1 MTNRKGRVFPH
12 GRRQSR
18 RVIRLRCWAV
28 TNTIHRGEYILS
40 LMLQEI
46 AEQPAALARTIQSER
61 AKLSRLGAFLKQ
73 RNIDLIVLV
82 ARGSSDNAALFGRYL
97 LEITTG
103 IPVSL
108 SAPSVHT
115 LYRAKLRLQ
124 HALVVGVSQSG
135 AGDDINQV
143 LENARAGGAYTVGI
157 TNEPASAMVNVVDE
171 TLLMHGGRERS
182 VAATKTFTG
191 QMLLFYLL
199 AESLAESKPPWSC
212 DTIPDFAARALEQQ
226 PAVLELVQRYVFMEN
241 CVVVG
246 RGLAYANAYEL
257 ALKLMETCYVVA
269 ERFSSAD
276 FLHGPVA
283 MVERHFPVILF
294 APPGVMLP
302 GVKSLIGRLRELRA
316 DSLVITS
323 DLEAAA
329 SCTRAIIMPK
339 EIDEF
344 VAPIPY
350 IIPGQLFAASL
361 AEAKG
366 LDPDRP
372 RSLSKVTR
380 TT

>member
-1 MTNRKGRVFPH
+1 
-12 GRRQSR
+12 
-18 RVIRLRCWAV
+18 
-28 TNTIHRGEYILS
+28 
-40 LMLQEI
+40 MLAEI
-46 AEQPAALARTIQSER
+46 AEQPAALERTIAEER
-61 AKLSRLGAFLKQ
+61 SKLAKLGTLLNARDIQ
-73 RNIDLIVLV
+73 LIVLV

-115 LYRAKLRLQ
+115 IYGAKLKLD

-135 AGDDINQV
+135 EGEDINLV
-143 LENARAGGAYTVGI
+143 LANARESGAYTIGI
-157 TNEPASAMVNVVDE
+157 TNEPNSSMTKIVDE
-171 TLLMHGGRERS
+171 ILLTHGGRERS

-191 QMLLFYLL
+191 QMLLFYML
-199 AESLAESKPPWSC
+199 AAELSARKPPFLYE
-212 DTIPDFAARALEQQ
+212 TIPQFVEGALEQR
-226 PAVLELVQRYVFMEN
+226 PAILELVQRYVFMEN

-276 FLHGPVA
+276 FLHGPLA

-302 GVKSLIGRLRELRA
+302 SVKSLIERLRELHA
-316 DSLVITS
+316 DTLAITS
-323 DLEAAA
+323 DLDAARM
-329 SCTRAIIMPK
+329 CTRAIVMSR

-344 VAPIPY
+344 LAPIPY
-350 IIPGQLFAASL
+350 IVPGQLFAALL

-366 LDPDRP
+366 LDPDSP

-380 TT
+380 TL

>member
-1 MTNRKGRVFPH
+1 M
-12 GRRQSR
+12 
-18 RVIRLRCWAV
+18 
-28 TNTIHRGEYILS
+28 S

-46 AEQPAALARTIQSER
+46 GEQPEALARTIQEER
-61 AKLSRLGAFLKQ
+61 SKIARLGESLKQ
-73 RNIDLIVLV
+73 REIDLIVLI

-115 LYRAKLRLQ
+115 IYQAKLDLKR
-124 HALVVGVSQSG
+124 ALVIGVSQSG
-135 AGDDINQV
+135 EGEDINQV
-143 LENARAGGAYTVGI
+143 LENARDCGAFTIGI
-157 TNEPASAMVNVVDE
+157 TNEPASSMVQLVDE

-191 QMLLFYLL
+191 QILLFYMLSAVL
-199 AESLAESKPPWSC
+199 ARDGRAI
-212 DTIPDFAARALEQQ
+212 DYQAIPNLAARALEQKT
-226 PAVLELVQRYVFMEN
+226 VIIELVQRYVFMEN

-246 RGLAYANAYEL
+246 RGLAYANAYEF

-276 FLHGPVA
+276 FLHGPLA
-283 MVERHFPVILF
+283 MIERHFPVILF
-294 APPGVMLP
+294 APPGVMLA
-302 GVKSLIGRLRELRA
+302 GTKGLINLLRELRA
-316 DSLVITS
+316 DTLAITG
-323 DLEAAA
+323 DLDAAA
-329 SCTRAIIMPK
+329 MCSRSIIMPR

-344 VAPIPY
+344 LAPIPY
-350 IIPGQLFAASL
+350 IIPAQLFAALL

-366 LDPDRP
+366 LDPDKP

-380 TT
+380 TL

>member
-1 MTNRKGRVFPH
+1 
-12 GRRQSR
+12 
-18 RVIRLRCWAV
+18 
-28 TNTIHRGEYILS
+28 
-40 LMLQEI
+40 MLQEI
-46 AEQPAALARTIQSER
+46 SEQPAALARTIDEER
-61 AKLSRLGAFLKQ
+61 VRIARLGSFLKK
-73 RNIDLIVLV
+73 RDIDLIVLV

-97 LEITTG
+97 LEIITG

-115 LYRAKLRLQ
+115 LYKAHLKLE

-135 AGDDINQV
+135 EGEDINLV
-143 LENARAGGAYTVGI
+143 LQNARTGGAYTVGI
-157 TNEPASAMVNVVDE
+157 TNEPDSSMTRLVDE
-171 TLLMHGGRERS
+171 TLLMHGGSERS

-191 QMLLFYLL
+191 QMMLFYML
-199 AESLAESKPPWSC
+199 AAELAIKPLDFSYEA
-212 DTIPDFAARALEQQ
+212 IPDFTARALEQR
-226 PAVLELVQRYVFMEN
+226 PAILELVQRYVFMDN

-276 FLHGPVA
+276 FLHGPLA
-283 MVERHFPVILF
+283 MVERHFPVFLF

-302 GVKSLIGRLRELRA
+302 GVRDLIERLRELHA
-316 DSLVITS
+316 DTLCITS
-323 DLEAAA
+323 DLDAAR
-329 SCTRAIIMPK
+329 SCTRAIIMSR
-339 EIDEF
+339 EIDEC

-350 IIPGQLFAASL
+350 MIPAQLFAALL

-366 LDPDRP
+366 LDPDSP

-380 TT
+380 TL

>member
-1 MTNRKGRVFPH
+1 
-12 GRRQSR
+12 
-18 RVIRLRCWAV
+18 
-28 TNTIHRGEYILS
+28 
-40 LMLQEI
+40 MLQEI
-46 AEQPAALARTIQSER
+46 AEQPAALTRTIEGER
-61 AKLSRLGAFLKQ
+61 AKISRLGTLLQ
-73 RNIDLIVLV
+73 SRDIDLIVLV

-97 LEITTG
+97 LEISTG

-115 LYRAKLRLQ
+115 LYRAKLNLK
-124 HALVVGVSQSG
+124 HALVIGVSQSG
-135 AGDDINQV
+135 EGEDINQV
-143 LENARAGGAYTVGI
+143 LENARAGGAYTLGI
-157 TNEPASAMVNVVDE
+157 TNEASSAMTSLVDE
-171 TLLMHGGRERS
+171 MLLMHGGRERS

-191 QMLLFYLL
+191 QMMLFYML
-199 AESLAESKPPWSC
+199 AAELATTAPPWSY
-212 DTIPDFAARALEQQ
+212 DAIPDFAARALEQQ
-226 PAVLELVQRYVFMEN
+226 PAILELVQRYVFMEN

-276 FLHGPVA
+276 FLHGPLA

-302 GVKSLIGRLRELRA
+302 GVKNLIKRLRELRA
-316 DSLVITS
+316 DTLVITS

-329 SCTRAIIMPK
+329 NCSRAIIMPK
-339 EIDEF
+339 EMDEF

-350 IIPGQLFAASL
+350 IIPGQLFAALL
-361 AEAKG
+361 ADAKG
-366 LDPDRP
+366 LDPDQP

-380 TT
+380 TL

>member
-1 MTNRKGRVFPH
+1 
-12 GRRQSR
+12 
-18 RVIRLRCWAV
+18 
-28 TNTIHRGEYILS
+28 
-40 LMLQEI
+40 MLAEI
-46 AEQPAALARTIQSER
+46 AEQPSVLERTIAAER
-61 AKLSRLGAFLKQ
+61 SKIAKLAQTLKSRD
-73 RNIDLIVLV
+73 IDLIVLV

-115 LYRAKLRLQ
+115 MYGARLRLD
-124 HALVVGVSQSG
+124 HALVIGVSQSG
-135 AGDDINQV
+135 EGEDINRV
-143 LENARAGGAYTVGI
+143 LESARRGGAYTVGI
-157 TNEPASAMVNVVDE
+157 TNEPDSAMTRLVDE
-171 TLLMHGGRERS
+171 ALLTHGGRERS

-191 QMLLFYLL
+191 QMVLFYML
-199 AESLAESKPPWSC
+199 AAELAQNSPSFSY
-212 DTIPDFAARALEQQ
+212 DAIPEFVARALEQK
-226 PAVLELVQRYVFMEN
+226 PAIVELVQRYVFMEN

-276 FLHGPVA
+276 FLHGPLA
-283 MVERHFPVILF
+283 MVERHFPVLLF

-302 GVKSLIGRLRELRA
+302 GVKSLIERLRELKA
-316 DSLVITS
+316 DTLAITS
-323 DLEAAA
+323 DLDAAGL
-329 SCTRAIIMPK
+329 CTRSIIMPR

-344 VAPIPY
+344 LAPIPY
-350 IIPGQLFAASL
+350 IVPGQLFAALL

-366 LDPDRP
+366 LNPDAP

-380 TT
+380 TL

>member
-1 MTNRKGRVFPH
+1 
-12 GRRQSR
+12 
-18 RVIRLRCWAV
+18 
-28 TNTIHRGEYILS
+28 
-40 LMLQEI
+40 MLQEI
-46 AEQPAALARTIQSER
+46 AEQPQALARTIHEEQGR
-61 AKLSRLGAFLKQ
+61 IARLGKFLKQ
-73 RNIDLIVLV
+73 RDIDLIVLV

-103 IPVSL
+103 VPVSL

-115 LYRAKLRLQ
+115 LYKAKLRLE
-124 HALVVGVSQSG
+124 HALVIGVSQSG
-135 AGDDINQV
+135 EGEDINRV
-143 LENARAGGAYTVGI
+143 LENARNCGACTVGI
-157 TNEPASAMVNVVDE
+157 TNEPGSSMTRLVDE

-191 QMLLFYLL
+191 QMMLFYMLG
-199 AESLAESKPPWSC
+199 AELGGHSIRLSYNA
-212 DTIPDFAARALEQQ
+212 IPDFTARALEQQ
-226 PAVLELVQRYVFMEN
+226 PAILELVQRYVFMEN

-276 FLHGPVA
+276 FLHGPLA

-294 APPGVMLP
+294 APPGVMLS
-302 GVKSLIGRLRELRA
+302 GVKDLIERLRELHA
-316 DSLVITS
+316 DTLCITG
-323 DLEAAA
+323 DLETAA
-329 SCTRAIIMPK
+329 SCTRSIVMPR

-344 VAPIPY
+344 LAPIPY
-350 IIPGQLFAASL
+350 MIPGQLFAALL

-366 LDPDRP
+366 LNPDAP

-380 TT
+380 TL

>member
-1 MTNRKGRVFPH
+1 M
-12 GRRQSR
+12 
-18 RVIRLRCWAV
+18 
-28 TNTIHRGEYILS
+28 S

-46 AEQPAALARTIQSER
+46 GEQPDALEKTIAEER
-61 AKLSRLGAFLKQ
+61 EKLRRVAESVIKKDV
-73 RNIDLIVLV
+73 DLIVLV

-115 LYRAKLRLQ
+115 LYHAKLNLRR
-124 HALVVGVSQSG
+124 ALVIGVSQSG
-135 AGDDINQV
+135 EGEDINRV
-143 LENARAGGAYTVGI
+143 LENARARGAFTIGI
-157 TNEPASAMVNVVDE
+157 TNEPKSSMVKLVDE
-171 TLLMHGGRERS
+171 TLLMRGGHERS

-191 QMLLFYLL
+191 QMMLFYML
-199 AESLAESKPPWSC
+199 AAALSQDRNSIDYER
-212 DTIPDFAARALEQQ
+212 IPEFTARALEQK
-226 PAVLELVQRYVFMEN
+226 PAIVELVQRYVFMEN

-246 RGLAYANAYEL
+246 RGLAYANAYEF

-283 MVERHFPVILF
+283 MIERHFPVFLF
-294 APPGVMLP
+294 APPGVMLA
-302 GVKSLIGRLRELRA
+302 GTKDLIGRLRELRA
-316 DSLVITS
+316 DTLAITS
-323 DLEAAA
+323 DLEAA
-329 SCTRAIIMPK
+329 SISSRSIIMPR

-344 VAPIPY
+344 LAPIPY
-350 IIPGQLFAASL
+350 IIPAQLFAGLL

-366 LDPDRP
+366 LDPDQP

-380 TT
+380 TL

>member
-1 MTNRKGRVFPH
+1 M
-12 GRRQSR
+12 
-18 RVIRLRCWAV
+18 
-28 TNTIHRGEYILS
+28 S

-46 AEQPAALARTIQSER
+46 GEQPAALQKTINEER
-61 AKLSRLGAFLKQ
+61 DRIKQLRQTLSQ
-73 RNIDLIVLV
+73 HEIDLIVLV

-115 LYRAKLRLQ
+115 LYRARLDLKR
-124 HALVVGVSQSG
+124 ALVIGVSQSG
-135 AGDDINQV
+135 EGEDINRV
-143 LENARAGGAYTVGI
+143 LENARQCGAFTIGI
-157 TNEPASAMVNVVDE
+157 TNEPSSSMVKLVHE
-171 TLLMHGGRERS
+171 PLLMHGGPERS

-191 QMLLFYLL
+191 QLLLFYML
-199 AESLAESKPPWSC
+199 AAALSADGQKIEYQR
-212 DTIPDFAARALEQQ
+212 IPDYAARALEQK
-226 PAVLELVQRYVFMEN
+226 PAIVELAQRYVFMEN

-257 ALKLMETCYVVA
+257 GLKLMETCYVVA

-283 MVERHFPVILF
+283 MIERHFPVILF
-294 APPGVMLP
+294 APPGVMLQ
-302 GVKSLIGRLRELRA
+302 GTIALIDRLRELSA
-316 DSLVITS
+316 DTLVLTA
-323 DLEAAA
+323 DLDAAA
-329 SCTRAIIMPK
+329 KCTRSIIMPR

-344 VAPIPY
+344 LAPIPY
-350 IIPGQLFAASL
+350 IIPAQLFAALL

-366 LDPDRP
+366 LNPDQP

-380 TT
+380 TL